1 MPSITKLIYLLI
13 SLSPTSFQRGIAVA
27 YKKMY
32 RKIRLGSQEKVISM
46 KKDESDARDSQ
57 QGFKPQVPLGCLQK
71 LLNHWVV
78 IHRSFVCIKKK
89 KKSTYNFDITK
100 QVAWYLLEY
109 SPIKYK
115 H

>member
-13 SLSPTSFQRGIAVA
+13 SLAPTSFQKGIAVA

-32 RKIRLGSQEKVISM
+32 RKIRSGSQEKVIST

-57 QGFKPQVPLGCLQK
+57 QGFKPKVPLGCLQK
-71 LLNHWVV
+71 LLNYWVV

-89 KKSTYNFDITK
+89 KQLQF
-100 QVAWYLLEY
+100 
-109 SPIKYK
+109 
-115 H
+115 